1 MAFESIPGMSPLWHS
16 IYSGRVPVM
25 AFGLFRACP
34 RYGTRSNSGRVP
46 VMAFGLIPG
55 VSPLWHSIYS
65 GRVPVMAFGLFR
77 ACPRHGIRSNS
88 GRAPVMVFSLLTF
101 RVTSHPLYSPKLAF
115 DSIYSEYISSI
126 RILYFVSFTSLCLIS
141 LPHLSYCLLP
151 VHKAVRLR

>member
-1 MAFESIPGMSPLWHS
+1 MARCSEITSPQGMVGYYITPYLFLYMSRALHFHGIRVNPGHVPVMAFDLFR
-16 IYSGRVPVM
+16 RVPVM

-101 RVTSHPLYSPKLAF
+101 RVTSHPL
-115 DSIYSEYISSI
+115 
-126 RILYFVSFTSLCLIS
+126 
-141 LPHLSYCLLP
+141 LL
-151 VHKAVRLR
+151 HKV